1 MTEFDYVCLF
11 LAIPVG
17 LALTELA
24 QGISLA
30 LRRRDQIS
38 LGRLTP
44 LLLLFVLFLSAL
56 MIETFWQLREQVV
69 VNAGLIFAGL
79 VFTIVFYVAAS
90 FVFPE
95 RADDRVSL
103 DEWFMQSRRFS
114 LGGTSALVLIAFFTF
129 LHFDVLETG
138 RDGWIEVIVLL
149 AFLAVAAWPIARALR
164 APTIAKALRAMIL
177 LDILYGALV
186 ITIIVTMS

>member
-11 LAIPVG
+11 LAIPIG

-24 QGISLA
+24 QGFSLA
-30 LRRRDQIS
+30 LRRRAQMS

-56 MIETFWQLREQVV
+56 MIEMFWMLREQVS

-95 RADDRVSL
+95 RGDDRSSL

-114 LGGTSALVLIAFFTF
+114 LGGTSALVLVSFFTS
-129 LHFDVLETG
+129 LYFDLLGSG
-138 RDGWIEVIVLL
+138 RGGWIAVVVV
-149 AFLAVAAWPIARALR
+149 LAVLALFSWPILRALR
-164 APTIAKALRAMIL
+164 APTIAQATRAMIV
-177 LDILYGALV
+177 LDVLYGALV
-186 ITIIVTMS
+186 ILIVAT